1 MSIISIFSF
10 RSGNFIENLDLT
22 YMNLFRNRIPLG
34 TSPELS
40 NLLLGLLKRNAADRI
55 SFEDYFNHP
64 FMNNKPNTQ
73 PSQATI
79 EQPAFMVG
87 DSFTPPKTPSPIQ
100 MKTLGKLYLLNMK
113 RNIA

>member
-1 MSIISIFSF
+1 MREKMKKIQNILVLFKFHENCNIIYV
-10 RSGNFIENLDLT
+10 L
-22 YMNLFRNRIPLG
+22 NRIPLG

-40 NLLLGLLKRNAADRI
+40 NLLMGLLKRNAADRI

-64 FMNNKPNTQ
+64 FMNNKPQIQ

-100 MKTLGKLYLLNMK
+100 MKTLGKN
-113 RNIA
+113 

>member
-1 MSIISIFSF
+1 MKKIQNILVLFKFHENCNIIFVK
-10 RSGNFIENLDLT
+10 
-22 YMNLFRNRIPLG
+22 NRIPLG

-40 NLLLGLLKRNAADRI
+40 NLLMGLLKRNAADRI

-64 FMNNKPNTQ
+64 FMNNKPQTQ

-100 MKTLGKLYLLNMK
+100 MKTLGKH
-113 RNIA
+113 

>member
-1 MSIISIFSF
+1 MRQKKKKIQHILVIFKFHENCNGISV
-10 RSGNFIENLDLT
+10 E
-22 YMNLFRNRIPLG
+22 NRIPLG

-40 NLLLGLLKRNAADRI
+40 NLLMGLLKRNAADRI

-64 FMNNKPNTQ
+64 FMNNKPQTQ

-79 EQPAFMVG
+79 EQPTFMVG

-100 MKTLGKLYLLNMK
+100 MKTLGKH
-113 RNIA
+113 